1 MNKWVSLVTTLATF
15 LYLIAAVW
23 FLWLN
28 LRYELMV
35 VDRGV
40 LNNEYRALNSRYNAI
55 LDEQEEMYKTF
66 NLHLEALL
74 EQYQRNFEL
83 IQPNQ

>member
-1 MNKWVSLVTTLATF
+1 MNKWVRLVNTLATF

-28 LRYELMV
+28 FRYELMV